1 MAFGELLCHE
11 ESPPPPETRSTRTLS
26 SPEVNFIRSQPSSS
40 PYNLTRSLSQPKA
53 IVTQSQ
59 GNKCIMNSV
68 ALNRGFCLYSRY
80 QIL

>member
-1 MAFGELLCHE
+1 MVFGELLCHE

-40 PYNLTRSLSQPKA
+40 PHNLTRSLSQPKA
-53 IVTQSQ
+53 IVTQ
-59 GNKCIMNSV
+59 GNNCIMNSV